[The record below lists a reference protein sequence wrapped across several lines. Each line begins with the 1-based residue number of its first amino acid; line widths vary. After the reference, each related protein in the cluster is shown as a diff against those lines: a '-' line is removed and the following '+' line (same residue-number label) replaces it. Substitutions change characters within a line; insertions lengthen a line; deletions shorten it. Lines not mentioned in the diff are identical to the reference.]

1 MTRPSTKVPRVRFG
15 IKRLVSEFCHL
26 SVLYS
31 DCLPSEL
38 ADGMLGNKNY
48 QQQNAALRQNE
59 VFHSLEKA
67 RQISPES
74 WYSFARALM
83 RTNSLEDA
91 CAMWTTT
98 AGMGDELI
106 ETLRKGA
113 TGYDEIWATT
123 QGRLEEYRQ
132 RFEAVWSPISEEVL
146 ANLSELAKREWVQK
160 DVQVHF
166 VDCLWG
172 GFAWTDCIAFTPFPD
187 IEVQKKFLAHELS
200 ELITPHSIVER
211 ELASSGLSR
220 EITHTVVDM
229 IAYFSVREFIA
240 KPTLPSPER
249 RGIRPNPNYYP
260 AAEELY
266 PLFEHYAENRSSY
279 EGFDVLVRE
288 MVARLKSRLEGKIP
302 QGA

>member
-1 MTRPSTKVPRVRFG
+1 MKVPEVSFD
-15 IKRLVSEFCHL
+15 IKRLMNEFCHL

-48 QQQNAALRQNE
+48 QQQNAALRQDE
-59 VFHSLEKA
+59 VLHRLEKA
-67 RQISPES
+67 AQISPES

-83 RTNSLEDA
+83 RTDSLEGA
-91 CAMWTTT
+91 CAIWTHK
-98 AGMGDELI
+98 AGMRDELI
-106 ETLRKGA
+106 ETLRKSA
-113 TGYDEIWATT
+113 IGYDEIWAKT
-123 QGRLEEYRQ
+123 QGRLQEYVE
-132 RFEAVWSPISEEVL
+132 RFEDAWNPIGEKVL
-146 ANLSELAKREWVQK
+146 HNLSELAKREWVEK

-200 ELITPHSIVER
+200 ELITPHSIIDR
-211 ELASSGLSR
+211 GLASSGLNR
-220 EITHTVVDM
+220 EVTHTVVDM
-229 IAYFSVREFIA
+229 IAYFSVRDFIA
-240 KPTLPSPER
+240 KPVYPNPER

-266 PLFEHYAENRSSY
+266 PLFEYYAENRSSY
-279 EGFDVLVRE
+279 EGFDVLVGE
-288 MVARLKSRLEGKIP
+288 MIVRLKSRPHGQITKT
-302 QGA
+302 A

>member
-1 MTRPSTKVPRVRFG
+1 MKVPRVSFG
-15 IKRLVSEFCHL
+15 IKRLVNEFCHL

-38 ADGMLGNKNY
+38 ADGMLGNKTY
-48 QQQNAALRQNE
+48 QQQNAALRQDE
-59 VFHSLEKA
+59 VFHRLEKA
-67 RQISPES
+67 SQISPDS

-83 RTNSLEDA
+83 RTDSLEGA
-91 CAMWTTT
+91 CAMWTPTE
-98 AGMGDELI
+98 GMGDELI
-106 ETLRKGA
+106 ETLQKGA
-113 TGYDEIWATT
+113 LGYEEIWAKN
-123 QGRLEEYRQ
+123 QGRLEEYLQ

-211 ELASSGLSR
+211 GLASSGLSR

-229 IAYFSVREFIA
+229 IAYFSVRNFIT
-240 KPTLPSPER
+240 KPVYPNPER
-249 RGIRPNPNYYP
+249 RGTKPNPNYYP

-266 PLFEHYAENRSSY
+266 PFFEHYAENRGSY
-279 EGFDVLVRE
+279 DGFDTLVRE
-288 MVARLKSRLEGKIP
+288 MVARLKSRPEGKIP
-302 QGA
+302 QAA